1 MKKILLLLVVC
12 FAFTQGIAIAEDS
25 GIRFHDLFG
34 QVTVRP
40 DDEDDDLYEYAQ
52 LDTVLNYNDRI
63 RTDVKSGAVLNFKDM
78 STFVIK
84 DKTILVLPRPEGQT
98 STMKVV
104 AGNVWM
110 NMKKMVDGGEF
121 NIELTQAVAGIK
133 GTVLSCSSNP
143 DQDRI
148 VCARGRVRVKNR
160 HTGEETDLEPGEE
173 IRITSRGGSKKGKA
187 NLQQFERDWKKE
199 LENLGSSLNNSELI
213 EECNS
218 RMVIIRELKAE
229 VQEYFD
235 GLLKLE
241 TVEDSSIT
249 RLRKNITAL
258 TGETMEAGYLHASVQ
273 KRMKEDKEAAV
284 ELKFVAFELAALIS
298 EINVYTSR
306 LQGEMEQLKSAS
318 AAMQSDKDVEIA
330 NLENELQSEYNY
342 WDNLRKELGE
352 AHGKTQSWFETTQS
366 EATLRLEALSRL
378 GEDMDRLQEG
388 STSPVLRSMSIR
400 YKNYVTSTAKILR
413 DLRVSIIDLGTIEIL
428 EDCEKNIADNII
440 IFNDEWAKYKN
451 IDRQNLNAQSRV
463 LTQSLRIISSFGKI
477 RRQYDRANRLQLS
490 VLRNASTQV
499 FKTAELIEVEEL
511 WIRIFDQ
518 FARLSDVSD
527 ILQRSID
534 DLQRQINSN
543 KNMGR

>member
-133 GTVLSCSSNP
+133 GTVLSCSSSP

-173 IRITSRGGSKKGKA
+173 IRITSRGGSRKGKA
-187 NLQQFERDWKKE
+187 NLKQFEREWKKE
-199 LENLGSSLNNSELI
+199 LENLGSSLDNSELM

-218 RMVIIRELKAE
+218 RITTIRELRAE
-229 VQEYFD
+229 LQEYFD

-241 TVEDSSIT
+241 TVEESSIT

-258 TGETMEAGYLHASVQ
+258 TGETMEAGYLLANME
-273 KRMKEDKEAAV
+273 KRMKESEEAKA
-284 ELKFVAFELAALIS
+284 ELSFTAEELAALIND
-298 EINVYTSR
+298 INAYVTR
-306 LQGEMEQLKSAS
+306 IQGEIGQLKKAS
-318 AAMQSDKDVEIA
+318 AGRQEESEEDLTA
-330 NLENELQSEYNY
+330 LENDLQSEYTY
-342 WDNLRKELGE
+342 WDNLKRELGE
-352 AHGKTQSWFETTQS
+352 ARGKTQSWFETTQS
-366 EATLRLEALSRL
+366 EATLRLEALSKL
-378 GEDMDRLQEG
+378 GEELDRLQDETEG
-388 STSPVLRSMSIR
+388 PALRAMSRR
-400 YKNYVTSTAKILR
+400 YKSYVTSTVKILR
-413 DLRVSIIDLGTIEIL
+413 DLRVSKVDLGTIEIL
-428 EDCEKNIADNII
+428 EDCEKSIADNIV
-440 IFNDEWAKYKN
+440 IFDNEWAKYKG
-451 IDRQNLNAQSRV
+451 IDRQNITAQSRV
-463 LTQSLRIISSFGKI
+463 LTQSLRIMSSFVRIK
-477 RRQYDRANRLQLS
+477 RQYDRANRLQLS
-490 VLRNASTQV
+490 VLRSANNQAL
-499 FKTAELIEVEEL
+499 KTAEQLEVEEL
-511 WIRIFDQ
+511 WIRIRDQ

-527 ILQRSID
+527 ILQRSIE
-534 DLQRQINSN
+534 DLQNQINNN